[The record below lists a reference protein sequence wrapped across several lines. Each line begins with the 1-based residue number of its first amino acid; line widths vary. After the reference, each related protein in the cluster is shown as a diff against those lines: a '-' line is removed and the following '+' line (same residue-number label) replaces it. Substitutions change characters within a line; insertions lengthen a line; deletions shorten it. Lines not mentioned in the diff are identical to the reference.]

1 MKKFNAGSIALC
13 LSMLCAMPA
22 VADNGSGVGSHSNF
36 SYTQLGIDIGKA
48 TPDQD
53 IVFYGERYEEFGA
66 ASLSGS
72 YQLDNNL
79 AVEIGA
85 AAIANNGPRTEI
97 TNSSLAVNLLVPIPV
112 GSRLDIVPHF
122 GFGKFKS
129 EFCIDNDCRSQDDSA
144 ALYGIGLRAWVLPN
158 AFELNGGVSDSTLED
173 SETSVAIGAALWA
186 SKNHRFALDYEGS
199 SSISVVTIGYS
210 YNW

>member
-1 MKKFNAGSIALC
+1 MNKYTAGSVALC
-13 LSMLCAMPA
+13 LAMLSATPA
-22 VADNGSGVGSHSNF
+22 LADNGSGFGSHSNF
-36 SYTQLGIDIGKA
+36 SYTLISIDVGKA

-66 ASLSGS
+66 ASLSGA

-79 AVEIGA
+79 AVSVGA
-85 AAIANNGPRTEI
+85 SAIANSGSRTEI
-97 TNSSLAVNLLVPIPV
+97 TNSSVAVKLLVPIPV
-112 GSRLDIVPHF
+112 GSRLDIVPNF

-129 EFCIDNDCRSQDDSA
+129 EFCIDNNCMSQDDSA

-158 AFELNGGVSDSTLED
+158 AFELNGGVSDSTLEN
-173 SETSVAIGAALWA
+173 SETTVAIGAALWA
-186 SKNHRFALDYEGS
+186 NENHRFALDYEGS
-199 SSISVVTIGYS
+199 SSLSVVTIGYS